1 MNTWKDE
8 IKEII
13 ANSGTDSDIK
23 EYLYEHPELNVDKVW
38 AYIEQKNSKK
48 DNNLKKAMKYYER

>member
-13 ANSGTDSDIK
+13 ANSGTDSYIE
-23 EYLYEHPELNVDKVW
+23 EYLYEHHELNADKVW